1 MCPDR
6 GTVATGRPFGARGP
20 PLLDRTRDRGDIAA
34 LPPEIRV
41 ESGPRP
47 RTVPDMDLSPNVA
60 SIKPSATIAVSS
72 LAKRLMAEGR
82 DIINLSAGE
91 PDFDTPGWI
100 SDAAIQGIRDGRTRY
115 TPTPGLPELRA
126 AIARF
131 ISSPDRV
138 VQPNQIVVSSGAKQS
153 LFNVCFALF
162 GPGDDVLVAAPYW
175 TSYPEI
181 VGLARARPVF
191 AQGREE
197 ADFRLTPADLDAVVT
212 PQTRGLLFSSPC
224 NPTGVVYSRDE
235 LQAVAE
241 WARDRGIWLISD
253 EIYRHI
259 YFGEGGEAPGLSDL
273 PTASLGPHV
282 VVDGASKSFAMTG
295 WRIGFSVSDPELAAA
310 MTAAQSHMTSN
321 AAAPSQMAALAA
333 YTDVGRTRED
343 VARMRDAFRRRR
355 DLVVR
360 LFDEKL
366 PQLGYLVPEGAF
378 YLFFRVDALFT
389 DERSSASAVCSWI
402 LEEAGVAVVPGEAF
416 GAPAFARLS
425 FASSDAHLEEAV
437 RRIASLIG

>member
-1 MCPDR
+1 
-6 GTVATGRPFGARGP
+6 
-20 PLLDRTRDRGDIAA
+20 
-34 LPPEIRV
+34 
-41 ESGPRP
+41 
-47 RTVPDMDLSPNVA
+47 MDLSPNVA
-60 SIKPSATIAVSS
+60 SIKPSATMAVSS

-100 SDAAIQGIRDGRTRY
+100 SDAAMQGIREGRTRY
-115 TPTPGLPELRA
+115 TPTPGLPELRQ

-131 ISSPDRV
+131 ISTPTRV
-138 VQPNQIVVSSGAKQS
+138 VQPASIVVSSGAKQA
-153 LFNVCFALF
+153 LFNACFGLF

-197 ADFRLTPADLDAVVT
+197 AGFRLTPADLDAVVT

-224 NPTGVVYSRDE
+224 NPTGVVYSREE

-259 YFGEGGEAPGLSDL
+259 YFGEGGEAPGLADL
-273 PTASLGPHV
+273 PSASVGPSV
-282 VVDGASKSFAMTG
+282 IIDGASKSFAMTG
-295 WRIGFSVSDPELAAA
+295 WRIGFSVTTPELASAL
-310 MTAAQSHMTSN
+310 TAAQSHMTSN
-321 AAAPSQMAALAA
+321 AATPSQMAALAA

-343 VARMRDAFRRRR
+343 VARMRAAFHRRR

-366 PQLGYLVPEGAF
+366 PGLGYLRPEGAF
-378 YLFFRVDALFT
+378 YLFFRVDSLF
-389 DERSSASAVCSWI
+389 DAERTSAAEVCSWM
-402 LEEAGVAVVPGEAF
+402 LEKAGVAVVPGEAF

-425 FASSDAHLEEAV
+425 FASSDAHLEEAI
-437 RRIASLIG
+437 RRIEALIA

>member
-1 MCPDR
+1 M
-6 GTVATGRPFGARGP
+6 
-20 PLLDRTRDRGDIAA
+20 
-34 LPPEIRV
+34 E
-41 ESGPRP
+41 
-47 RTVPDMDLSPNVA
+47 LSPNIA

-115 TPTPGLPELRA
+115 TPTPGLPELRE

-131 ISSPDRV
+131 VSTPE
-138 VQPNQIVVSSGAKQS
+138 QPVSAASIVVSSGAKQA
-153 LFNVCFALF
+153 LFNACFGLF

-181 VGLARARPVF
+181 VGLARARAVF
-191 AQGREE
+191 AEGREE
-197 ADFRLTPADLDAVVT
+197 AGFRLTPADLDAVVT
-212 PQTRGLLFSSPC
+212 PATRGLVFSSPC
-224 NPTGVVYSRDE
+224 NPTGVVYSHDE
-235 LQAVAE
+235 LKAVAE

-259 YFGEGGEAPGLSDL
+259 HFGEGDEAPGLAQL
-273 PTASLGPHV
+273 PAASVGPHV
-282 VVDGASKSFAMTG
+282 IIDGASKSFAMTG
-295 WRIGFSVSDPELAAA
+295 WRIGFSVTTPELAAA
-310 MTAAQSHMTSN
+310 LTATQSHMTSN
-321 AAAPSQMAALAA
+321 AATPSQMAALAA
-333 YTDVGRTRED
+333 YSDVERTRED
-343 VARMRDAFRRRR
+343 VVRMRDAFRRRR

-360 LFDEKL
+360 LFDEQL
-366 PQLGYLVPEGAF
+366 PELGYLRPEGAF
-378 YLFFRVDALFT
+378 YLFFRVDSLFAEGRT
-389 DERSSASAVCSWI
+389 TAGAVCSWI

-416 GAPAFARLS
+416 GAPEFARMS

-437 RRIASLIG
+437 RRIRALIG